1 MSAPLTNVYNKDPGD
16 GVATALLWGTT
27 LTPLNQ
33 SNATIGF
40 VPQVQSNGG
49 LQLVAASGLGI
60 TWADTLAAG
69 NTSGANNAIM
79 STGQALNF
87 ADGTVKI
94 NSVAVL
100 GANAVAIGTSSSA
113 GASGVAVGAS
123 ATANSTGVAI
133 GSTATSPSNAVAVG
147 NGATVASTSA
157 QGIAIGNLTTA
168 VEDLDIVLGSLSLT
182 VGTGGNGRRIAIG
195 DGATAGAASTPYS
208 IAIGSIASSTANS
221 SIAIGRAS
229 TVSSTQSIGIGISTI
244 PSGSNDICLGSN
256 AVTPGT
262 GGPGGR
268 IAIGSSSTA
277 GAASV
282 PFSLAIGANAS
293 AAGSA
298 AIAIGR
304 LATATPLQSI
314 SIGISTSTAGNND
327 IAFGSQALT
336 TNAARSARIAIGVN
350 CAVSGDQATGLG
362 TNVTVTHNNSTAI
375 GRNAATTAD
384 NQIMIGNNATGTTN
398 QVFMDVGTAGLMQSS
413 GYCVT
418 FNQVRASISPAV
430 GQVVPSGTVA
440 VAVTMATVNYA
451 SDYGTPAITSVAS
464 VFQTRA
470 NRCITGF
477 TTLVISFAAPVVA
490 NGYFRINIGKN
501 TNGALTNMSA
511 HNCFVLAG
519 TGSITQTVAFSD
531 FNQVAP
537 APNVFYYVEVSN
549 PAVFGVDYT
558 IQTGSR
564 FVAQF
569 TN

>member
-1 MSAPLTNVYNKDPGD
+1 MSSPSNVWNTD
-16 GVATALLWGTT
+16 GFPSIAYALLFGTT
-27 LTPLNQ
+27 LVPLNQ
-33 SNATIGF
+33 STATTGF
-40 VPQVQSNGG
+40 IPQVQTNGG
-49 LQLVAASGLGI
+49 LTLTAPSGLGI
-60 TWADTLAAG
+60 TWADVLAAG

-79 STGQALNF
+79 SAGQALNF

-94 NSVAVL
+94 NSAAAL
-100 GANAVAIGTSSSA
+100 GTNAVAIGTSSSA

-123 ATANSTGVAI
+123 ATANSTGVAV

-208 IAIGSIASSTANS
+208 IAIGSISSSTANS
-221 SIAIGRAS
+221 SIAIGRAA

-244 PSGSNDICLGSN
+244 PSGSNDICLGPN
-256 AVTPGT
+256 AITPGT
-262 GGPGGR
+262 GGAGGR
-268 IAIGSSSTA
+268 ISIGSSTTA

-327 IAFGSQALT
+327 IAFGSQAVT
-336 TNAARSARIAIGVN
+336 TNAARSARISIGVN

-384 NQIMIGNNATGTTN
+384 NQIMIGNNASGTTN
-398 QVFMDVGTAGLMQSS
+398 QVYHDVGTAGLMESS

-418 FNQVRASISPAV
+418 FNQVRASIQPTA
-430 GQVVPSGTVA
+430 GQVIASGAGFTIIN
-440 VAVTMATVNYA
+440 MATVNYS
-451 SDYGTPAITSVAS
+451 SDYGTPSIASVAS
-464 VFQTRA
+464 QIQTRA
-470 NRCITGF
+470 NRSMVGALTVNM
-477 TTLVISFAAPVVA
+477 TFAGLPVA
-490 NGYFRINIGKN
+490 AGHLQCRIQKN
-501 TNGALTNMSA
+501 TNGVINTMASTDFYVTGGMTTYSFTIP
-511 HNCFVLAG
+511 FVDYNA
-519 TGSITQTVAFSD
+519 TT
-531 FNQVAP
+531 P
-537 APNVFYYVEVSN
+537 APNVYYYCDINN
-549 PAVFGVDYT
+549 PAAFARNMT
-558 IQTGSR
+558 INTATH
-564 FVAQF
+564 FVCMMA
-569 TN
+569 N